1 MRPPRWAIYC
11 TIYHGVTLGGTGKDT
26 GKRHPTIG
34 NNVLISTGAKVLGP
48 FTVGDN
54 SRIGANAVVLQE
66 VPPDSTVVG
75 VKARIVKIGGHRVP
89 SFDLDQV
96 NVPDPLA
103 QELCRLEHRV
113 YINEQKLRDG
123 KHDENPAK
131 TEETSETGQK

>member
-1 MRPPRWAIYC
+1 M
-11 TIYHGVTLGGTGKDT
+11 
-26 GKRHPTIG
+26 
-34 NNVLISTGAKVLGP
+34 
-48 FTVGDN
+48 
-54 SRIGANAVVLQE
+54 
-66 VPPDSTVVG
+66 VG